1 MKIIQEL
8 KNNNSELINKLN
20 ITEKSFLTNQKEIDD

>member
-20 ITEKSFLTNQKEIDD
+20 ITEKSFLMNQKELDD